1 MSPHAYSRTG
11 DTARV
16 GRKKLKTKNSVPATS
31 IRKRRCQQLPAL
43 RLPGVPL
50 LNNIFTLTLIGGQQV
65 WLSGGRGF
73 ASMLE
78 AVFNL
83 YHHTYKSFNLKN

>member
-11 DTARV
+11 DIARL

-50 LNNIFTLTLIGGQQV
+50 LNNIFTLCSEGGKCG
-65 WLSGGRGF
+65 SASGRGF
-73 ASMLE
+73 ANMLE
-78 AVFNL
+78 AIFNL

>member
-11 DTARV
+11 DTARL

-31 IRKRRCQQLPAL
+31 IRKRRCQQSPAL

-50 LNNIFTLTLIGGQQV
+50 MNNIFTLTLFGGRQV
-65 WLSGGRGF
+65 WLSSGRGF

-78 AVFNL
+78 DIFNL
-83 YHHTYKSFNLKN
+83 YHHTYKSFYLKN